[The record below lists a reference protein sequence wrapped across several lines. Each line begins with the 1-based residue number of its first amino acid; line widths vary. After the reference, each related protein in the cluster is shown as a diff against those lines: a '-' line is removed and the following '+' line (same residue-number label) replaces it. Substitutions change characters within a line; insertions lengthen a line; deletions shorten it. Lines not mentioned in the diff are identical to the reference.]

1 MAADQSDT
9 SSPKSSQNPTA
20 ESGGSE
26 ANGDKKQTA
35 PQRLGFFKGLAEI
48 FKSLLSPDRP
58 SRSMALLFVISLC
71 GFSAVTFLLIQ
82 TLRQSQSLQKNAKAA
97 TDPHHSAEDHHSAHE
112 SSSSTPQY
120 KKNLIELGSFQ
131 IELKP
136 APGAPP
142 TTQVSDIATV
152 DVVLLCESPETAA
165 LIKHSLPKVRNLI
178 INALI
183 SVDRE
188 DLMTL
193 LGKKNL
199 KNSLI
204 KKLNAWLTKGQ
215 VEDVFFSKL
224 LLN

>member
-9 SSPKSSQNPTA
+9 SSPESSQNPTA

-48 FKSLLSPDRP
+48 FKSLISPDRP

-82 TLRQSQSLQKNAKAA
+82 TLRQSQSLQKNAKTA

-142 TTQVSDIATV
+142 PRLKSPTSLRWMWSSFVKAQKQPHSSNTHCRRSAIS
-152 DVVLLCESPETAA
+152 LLT
-165 LIKHSLPKVRNLI
+165 H
-178 INALI
+178 
-183 SVDRE
+183 
-188 DLMTL
+188 
-193 LGKKNL
+193 
-199 KNSLI
+199 
-204 KKLNAWLTKGQ
+204 
-215 VEDVFFSKL
+215 
-224 LLN
+224 